1 MDEIGLVFSQVE
13 RLQQIRRLEEL
24 TGLMCRSHFRLL
36 MRLPDCYTLG
46 SKILNSDARARTIRE
61 PPRPAMVPV
70 QRFAPAGKRR
80 RRGLTSEQFRFASMT
95 PPAGLWQAERA
106 DGGHSQA
113 GGRLMSDMGRRE
125 FIAVLGGAA
134 AAWPRAARAQQ
145 AGKVHRIGFLG
156 SATSAGS
163 AKEVES
169 LRTGLREF
177 GYVEGTNIGIEF
189 RWAEGIYD
197 RLPHLVA
204 ELIATNVDVLITH
217 GTPGTR
223 VAKQATTTIPIVMA
237 ISGDAIATGLV
248 SSLARPEAN
257 LTGSTFF
264 LPQLNAKR
272 LELLKEA
279 CPRISHPAAL
289 SNPDNPVSRPIIPA
303 MQAVAAPLSLIVEVV
318 RAQSPSEFSLA
329 FAAMAKSRVDSVVVT
344 EDGEFAASF
353 REIATLALANKLPSI
368 GAREYAEAGGLIGYG
383 VNILGLYRRAAYFV
397 DRILKG
403 VKPAD
408 LPIEQPTKFE
418 LIVNLK
424 TAKTLGLAIAETF
437 LVRAD
442 GVIE

>member
-1 MDEIGLVFSQVE
+1 M
-13 RLQQIRRLEEL
+13 
-24 TGLMCRSHFRLL
+24 
-36 MRLPDCYTLG
+36 
-46 SKILNSDARARTIRE
+46 
-61 PPRPAMVPV
+61 
-70 QRFAPAGKRR
+70 RR
-80 RRGLTSEQFRFASMT
+80 REILG
-95 PPAGLWQAERA
+95 
-106 DGGHSQA
+106 
-113 GGRLMSDMGRRE
+113 
-125 FIAVLGGAA
+125 VLGGAA
-134 AAWPRAARAQQ
+134 VWPLVARAQQ

-156 SATSAGS
+156 SATAAGS
-163 AKEVES
+163 AKAIGS

-177 GYVEGTNIGIEF
+177 GYIEGTNIAIEF

-248 SSLARPEAN
+248 SSLARSEGN

-279 CPRISHPAAL
+279 CPHISRTAAL

-303 MQAVAAPLSLIVEVV
+303 MQEAAAPLSLIVEVF

-329 FAAMAKSRVDSVVVT
+329 FAAMAKTGVDSVVVT

-353 REIATLALANKLPSI
+353 RAIATRALADNLPSI
-368 GAREYAEAGGLIGYG
+368 GAVEYADAGGLIGYG
-383 VNILGLYRRAAYFV
+383 VNILALYRRAAYFV

-403 VKPAD
+403 AKPDD

-418 LIVNLK
+418 LVINLK
-424 TAKTLGLAIAETF
+424 TAKMLRLAMSETF

-442 GVIE
+442 RVIE

>member
-1 MDEIGLVFSQVE
+1 
-13 RLQQIRRLEEL
+13 
-24 TGLMCRSHFRLL
+24 
-36 MRLPDCYTLG
+36 
-46 SKILNSDARARTIRE
+46 
-61 PPRPAMVPV
+61 
-70 QRFAPAGKRR
+70 
-80 RRGLTSEQFRFASMT
+80 
-95 PPAGLWQAERA
+95 
-106 DGGHSQA
+106 
-113 GGRLMSDMGRRE
+113 
-125 FIAVLGGAA
+125 
-134 AAWPRAARAQQ
+134 
-145 AGKVHRIGFLG
+145 
-156 SATSAGS
+156 
-163 AKEVES
+163 
-169 LRTGLREF
+169 
-177 GYVEGTNIGIEF
+177 
-189 RWAEGIYD
+189 
-197 RLPHLVA
+197 
-204 ELIATNVDVLITH
+204 
-217 GTPGTR
+217 

-318 RAQSPSEFSLA
+318 RAQSPSEFSPA

-353 REIATLALANKLPSI
+353 RAIATLALANKLPSI

-403 VKPAD
+403 AKPAD

-424 TAKTLGLAIAETF
+424 TAKALGLAIAETF